1 MSNDKKDHSY
11 KKNGFDNQDANDKTL
26 FYDLESIQSENNRP
40 IRNNREINKAK
51 KARDKEIS
59 KENRHFFRMV
69 WIVMIVLISA
79 MLTKYIL
86 VGVRD
91 MLAIGKEENTVTI
104 TLPSRPNIFQVTD
117 TLSSNGVIEDPSFF
131 RLYGLLTKSVKTFPG
146 GTFEVKTNMDYE
158 ALINYLENQSN
169 RTDIV
174 KLTFPEGININEYA
188 ATLEDNNVCSKDEF
202 LKICSSDEF
211 KKKYSFINSIQNADK
226 RYYQLEGYLFPDTY
240 QFYKDEDPY
249 NVIDKMLS
257 NFNQKLNAK
266 EKVSG
271 YDNKV
276 SIATRAKDKS
286 ISIEDLITIASII
299 QGEAANKDDMYMVSS
314 IIYNR
319 LSTLPNGGVSDYG
332 EYGMKYLGQDST
344 TWYPYR
350 NKESVPSDIA
360 GSFESTYNTYKIEG
374 LPPGPICNP
383 GSDAID
389 AALNP
394 ESTNYYYFCH
404 SKDGTAYYATNLTDH
419 NRNLAKAGLV
429 K

>member
-1 MSNDKKDHSY
+1 MSNDRKDRSY
-11 KKNGFDNQDANDKTL
+11 KKNDFDNQDTSDKTL

-40 IRNNREINKAK
+40 IRNNKENNKTK
-51 KARDKEIS
+51 RARDKAVS
-59 KENRHFFRMV
+59 KENRHFFRIV

-91 MLAIGKEENTVTI
+91 MLAIGKEDDTVTI

-131 RLYGLLTKSVKTFPG
+131 RLYGLITKSVKTFPG

-158 ALINYLENQSN
+158 ALINYLESQSN

-174 KLTFPEGININEYA
+174 KLTFPEGISINEYA
-188 ATLEDNNVCSKDEF
+188 VTLEDNEVCSKDEF
-202 LKICSSDEF
+202 LKMCSSDEF
-211 KKKYSFINSIQNADK
+211 KEKYSFINSIQNADK
-226 RYYQLEGYLFPDTY
+226 RYYKLEGYLFPDTY
-240 QFYKDEDPY
+240 QFYKNEDPY
-249 NVIDKMLS
+249 NVVDKMLS
-257 NFNQKLNAK
+257 NFNQKLNTK

-276 SIATRAKDKS
+276 NIATRAKDKS

-299 QGEAANKDDMYMVSS
+299 QAEAANKDDMYMVSS
-314 IIYNR
+314 ILHNR
-319 LSTLPNGGVSDYG
+319 LSTLSNGGVNSYG
-332 EYGMKYLGQDST
+332 EYGMNYLGQDST
-344 TWYPYR
+344 VWYPYR
-350 NKESVPSDIA
+350 NKESVPSNIVN
-360 GSFESTYNTYKIEG
+360 SFESTYNTYKIEG

-383 GSDAID
+383 GNDAID

-404 SKDGTAYYATNLTDH
+404 SKDGTAYYATNITDH

-429 K
+429 

>member
-1 MSNDKKDHSY
+1 MSNDRNDPGY
-11 KKNGFDNQDANDKTL
+11 KKNSFDNQDTSDKTL
-26 FYDLESIQSENNRP
+26 FYDLESIQSENKHP
-40 IRNNREINKAK
+40 ILNNKEIKKAK
-51 KARDKEIS
+51 KARDKAVS
-59 KENRHFFRMV
+59 KENRHFFRIV

-79 MLTKYIL
+79 MFTKYIL

-91 MLAIGKEENTVTI
+91 MLAIGKEANTVTI

-131 RLYGLLTKSVKTFPG
+131 RLYGLLTKSIKTFPG
-146 GTFEVKTNMDYE
+146 GTFEIKTNMDYE
-158 ALINYLENQSN
+158 AIINYLESQSN

-174 KLTFPEGININEYA
+174 KLTFPEGISITEYA
-188 ATLEDNNVCSKDEF
+188 DTLEDNEVCSKDEF

-211 KKKYSFINSIQNADK
+211 KEKYSFINSIQNADK
-226 RYYQLEGYLFPDTY
+226 RYYRLEGYLFPDTY

-249 NVIDKMLS
+249 NVVDKMLS
-257 NFNQKLNAK
+257 NFNQKLNTK

-276 SIATRAKDKS
+276 NIATRAKDKS
-286 ISIEDLITIASII
+286 TSIEDLITIASII
-299 QGEAANKDDMYMVSS
+299 QAEAANKDDMYMVSS
-314 IIYNR
+314 ILYNR
-319 LSTLPNGGVSDYG
+319 LSTLPNGGVSNYG
-332 EYGMKYLGQDST
+332 EYGMNYLGQDST
-344 TWYPYR
+344 VWYPYR
-350 NKESVPSDIA
+350 NKESVPSNIA
-360 GSFESTYNTYKIEG
+360 DSFESTYNTYKIEG

-394 ESTNYYYFCH
+394 KSTNYYYFCH
-404 SKDGTAYYATNLTDH
+404 SKDGTAYYATNITDH

-429 K
+429 

>member
-1 MSNDKKDHSY
+1 MSNDRKDRSY
-11 KKNGFDNQDANDKTL
+11 KKNDFDNQDTSDKTL
-26 FYDLESIQSENNRP
+26 FYDLESIQSQNSHTIDNNK
-40 IRNNREINKAK
+40 ETNKTK
-51 KARDKEIS
+51 KARDKAVS
-59 KENRHFFRMV
+59 KENRHFFRIV

-117 TLSSNGVIEDPSFF
+117 ILSSNGVIEDPSFF
-131 RLYGLLTKSVKTFPG
+131 RLYGLITKSVKTFPG

-174 KLTFPEGININEYA
+174 KLTFPEGISINEYA
-188 ATLEDNNVCSKDEF
+188 ATLEDNEVCSKDEF
-202 LKICSSDEF
+202 LKMCSSDEF
-211 KKKYSFINSIQNADK
+211 KEKYSFINSIQNADK
-226 RYYQLEGYLFPDTY
+226 RYYKLEGYLFPDTY
-240 QFYKDEDPY
+240 QFYKNEDPY
-249 NVIDKMLS
+249 NVVDKMLS
-257 NFNQKLNAK
+257 NFNQKLNTK

-276 SIATRAKDKS
+276 NIATRAKDKS

-299 QGEAANKDDMYMVSS
+299 QAEAANKDDMYMVSS
-314 IIYNR
+314 ILHNR
-319 LSTLPNGGVSDYG
+319 LSTLSNGGVNSYG
-332 EYGMKYLGQDST
+332 EYGMNYLGQDST
-344 TWYPYR
+344 VWYPYR
-350 NKESVPSDIA
+350 NKESVPSSIVN
-360 GSFESTYNTYKIEG
+360 SFESTYNTYKIEG

-383 GSDAID
+383 GNDAID

-404 SKDGTAYYATNLTDH
+404 SKDGTAYYATNITDH

-429 K
+429 